1 MDGDSAKIIK
11 AMVTFLVV
19 VLCLKVLASSA
30 LFKSSVHKGYGYSF
44 VPPAG
49 WERVKDPRGVSP
61 VFEAADKPEVVMFA
75 VPEKVPNTDTPVAS
89 MAVLTVKLAK
99 PTWLEDD
106 FPTLIDA
113 LVRAG
118 YRLIDK
124 GQLKIDNNIFRWV
137 FYEDTGSSLVKF
149 EFYMVNDINRLYKIQ
164 YTAAPNAFKQYRP
177 AFEAS
182 KNTIKFSAQL
192 W

>member
-1 MDGDSAKIIK
+1 MDDDSAKIIK
-11 AMVTFLVV
+11 AIVTFLVV
-19 VLCLKVLASSA
+19 VLCLKVLASSS
-30 LFKSSVHKGYGYSF
+30 LFKSSVHKGHGYSF

-49 WERVKDPRGVSP
+49 WEQLKDPRGVSP

-75 VPEKVPNTDTPVAS
+75 VPGKVPNADIPVAS
-89 MAVLTVKLAK
+89 MAVLTVKLAN

-113 LVRAG
+113 LVKAG
-118 YRLIDK
+118 YRLIDR
-124 GQLKIDNNIFRWV
+124 GQIKIDNNVFWWV
-137 FYEDTGSSLVKF
+137 FYQDPESSLVSF

-164 YTAAPNAFKQYRP
+164 YTAAPDAFKQYRP

-182 KNTIKFSAQL
+182 KDTFKISAQL

>member
-1 MDGDSAKIIK
+1 MDGDSTKIIK

-19 VLCLKVLASSA
+19 VLCLKVLASSS
-30 LFKSSVHKGYGYSF
+30 LFKSNFYKGHGYTF

-49 WERVKDPRGVSP
+49 WEKVKDPRGVSP

-75 VPEKVPNTDTPVAS
+75 VHDKIPNTDTPVAS
-89 MAVLTVKLAK
+89 MAVLTVKLAN

-113 LVRAG
+113 LVKAG

-124 GQLKIDNNIFRWV
+124 GQLKIDDNVFWWV
-137 FYEDTGSSLVKF
+137 FYQDQESSLVSF

-164 YTAAPNAFKQYRP
+164 YTATPDAFKQYRP

-182 KNTIKFSAQL
+182 KGTLKLSNQL